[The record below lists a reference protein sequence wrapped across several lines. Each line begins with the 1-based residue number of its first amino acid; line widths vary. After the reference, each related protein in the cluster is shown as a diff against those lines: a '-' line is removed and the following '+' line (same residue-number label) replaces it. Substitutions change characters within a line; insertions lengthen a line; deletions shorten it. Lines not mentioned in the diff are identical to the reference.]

1 MKRRGLPPAPSASP
15 SVVVAFHLSDTG
27 ESFGVVA
34 GAGVATVLPGRP
46 EDADATVRLPQ
57 RVWIELLL
65 GVTSLGE
72 ALLAEDVEA
81 EGDLAEFVRFHR
93 RFSTATAAAAATA
106 GERRTYVREGPDMNL
121 RRSCHSSMA

>member
-1 MKRRGLPPAPSASP
+1 MKRRGLPPTPSAS
-15 SVVVAFHLSDTG
+15 SGVVVAFHLSDTG
-27 ESFGVVA
+27 ERFRVA
-34 GAGVATVLPGRP
+34 ARAGVATVLAGGG
-46 EDADATVRLPQ
+46 DDTQATVRLPQ

-93 RFSTATAAAAATA
+93 CFSITTATPRRQQGR
-106 GERRTYVREGPDMNL
+106 GEPR
-121 RRSCHSSMA
+121 

>member
-1 MKRRGLPPAPSASP
+1 M
-15 SVVVAFHLSDTG
+15 VVAFHVSDTG
-27 ESFGVVA
+27 ERFRVVA
-34 GAGVATVLPGRP
+34 RAGVATVLAGGG
-46 EDADATVRLPQ
+46 EDAEATVRLPQ

-93 RFSTATAAAAATA
+93 CFSITTATPRPPQAAE
-106 GERRTYVREGPDMNL
+106 ERRTD
-121 RRSCHSSMA
+121 